1 MILPSMSWKEMF
13 DAIGADVPKVNIR
26 VDKIRPKAIKFFR
39 KSTSF
44 PVWYIDEYKIP
55 ATNNLHVIFFY
66 AGNIREI
73 EKPRYQ
79 SFCIVFSG
87 NQRYVIRG
95 ARMGYKHTPNSDIY
109 MLPQIHAYTSH
120 FLQRYNER
128 FLHNF
133 NRELLSTNEIAGLF
147 FVRNSGTCIPININE
162 EVNRNYKKH
171 GGHNDKGMR
180 VKDGFCFTQTAID
193 GEESEDGIREH
204 DRVDSMLILYTT
216 FMNESDMS
224 KTQISAINK
233 EHLDI
238 IRLCMEDLRTK
249 VIGAI

>member
-26 VDKIRPKAIKFFR
+26 VDKIRPKAVKFFR

-55 ATNNLHVIFFY
+55 STNNLHVIFFY

-95 ARMGYKHTPNSDIY
+95 VRMGYKHTPNSDVY

-128 FLHNF
+128 FLHDF
-133 NRELLSTNEIAGLF
+133 NKGHLSSNEIAGLF
-147 FVRNSGTCIPININE
+147 FIRNTCTYISVNINE
-162 EVNRNYKKH
+162 KINKNYKKH
-171 GGHNDKGMR
+171 GEHNDKGMR

-193 GEESEDGIREH
+193 GEKSVDGIREH

-216 FMNESDMS
+216 FLNESDMS
-224 KTQISAINK
+224 ETQIAAINK
-233 EHLDI
+233 EHLETFM
-238 IRLCMEDLRTK
+238 LCMKELRTK